1 MRQKKRAISITIPA
15 ILAGV
20 GLLLLYLSALAPSG
34 RWAVV
39 AVAGL
44 LTAAAVITVG
54 LWGGLACYAVTGLLG
69 LLLVPDR
76 LNVLL
81 YLLFFGIY
89 PVIKSLLERICPQ
102 WLGFLG
108 KLAFFNGVLTV
119 FFFAFSALFL
129 PALPE
134 ALTDRSWLLYLA
146 GNVVFIVYDFGFT
159 KLISFY
165 GERLSKAV
173 GEVRR

>member
-1 MRQKKRAISITIPA
+1 MRQGKRAIYITLPA
-15 ILAGV
+15 ILAGI
-20 GLLLLYLSALAPSG
+20 GLLLLYLSALVPSG

-44 LTAAAVITVG
+44 LTAMAVIVTG
-54 LWGGLACYAVTGLLG
+54 LWGGVACYAATGLLG

-89 PVIKSLLERICPQ
+89 PVVKSLLERIRPH
-102 WLGFLG
+102 WLGFWG

-119 FFFAFSALFL
+119 FLLAFSALFL

-134 ALTDRSWLLYLA
+134 TLTGHVWLLYLA
-146 GNVVFIVYDFGFT
+146 GNVAFVVYDFGFT